1 MPDPIP
7 RQHASGAGAPDH
19 ALAPEPTYA
28 ERARTLIHLGRV
40 GALSTISRKHPG
52 WPFGSVMPYALDDG
66 GRPLFLISA
75 MAMHTQNLQA
85 EPRASL
91 LVNQTE
97 AGADPLG
104 ASRLTLMGEV
114 TKVAAEDA
122 AVVRKIYLARHENAR
137 YWVDFDDFAFYR
149 MEIADL
155 YFVGG
160 FGVMGWVTAED
171 YLKSEVDPLAEVG
184 PAIIEHM
191 NKDHSGSLLLLAKAF
206 TGVEADQATMT
217 SVDRLGFHVRL
228 KTADRVWSV
237 RIAFLV
243 QVRGMADARKVMEQ
257 MVRLATPPL
266 LERK

>member
-1 MPDPIP
+1 MPDPTP
-7 RQHASGAGAPDH
+7 RQHASGAIAPDH

-52 WPFGSVMPYALDDG
+52 WPFGSVMPYALDDS

-104 ASRLTLMGEV
+104 ASRLTLMGEIK
-114 TKVAAEDA
+114 KVADEDA
-122 AVVRKIYLARHENAR
+122 VAVRKIYLARHENAR

-149 MEIADL
+149 MEVADL

-171 YLKSEVDPLAEVG
+171 YLESEADPLADVA

-191 NKDHSGSLLLLAKAF
+191 NKDHSDSLLLLAKVF
-206 TGVEADQATMT
+206 SGVEADQATMT
-217 SVDRLGFHVRL
+217 AVDRLGFNVRL

-243 QVRGMADARKVMEQ
+243 QVRSIAESRKVMEQ
-257 MVRLATPPL
+257 MVRLANASVT
-266 LERK
+266 